1 MDQFMRLIK
10 DILSFMIPLLV
21 MVITFV
27 IFVMLNRVVDN
38 YETQINN
45 DYMIMVVSKKKLDSK
60 FFKEFET
67 SKIIKVEVI
76 NKNKILKKVKNTL
89 SNDSLKELK
98 YKLPNFYKIYLE
110 SYPDTLMLETI
121 KRDLL
126 KNPKIIKVETFA
138 KNHKQVYSMLL
149 LLQKVLGIFTIIVII
164 ISVLVLMKQ
173 ITLWLLRHQETMKI
187 MELFGSSLLFRTG
200 ELFKVATIS
209 LFLTYFIVVGL
220 LYYFKSNI
228 GLYFD
233 TNIFSFLDF
242 RVDFV
247 FDSIKIFG
255 VTFLLSFLPVA
266 SVIITHKNNIKL
278 T

>member
-1 MDQFMRLIK
+1 MRLIK
-10 DILSFMIPLLV
+10 DIFSFLIPLLV

-38 YETQINN
+38 YQTQINK
-45 DYMIMVVSKKKLDSK
+45 DYMIMVVSDKKLEGK
-60 FFKEFET
+60 FFKEFKT
-67 SKIIKVEVI
+67 AKIIKVEVI
-76 NKNKILKKVKNTL
+76 NKNKILKKVRNTL

-98 YKLPNFYKIYLE
+98 QKLPNFYKLYLDK
-110 SYPDTLMLETI
+110 YPDTFV
-121 KRDLL
+121 L
-126 KNPKIIKVETFA
+126 KNIKKELLRNQNILKVETFA

-149 LLQKVLGIFTIIVII
+149 LLQKVLGIFTIIVIV
-164 ISVLVLMKQ
+164 ISVLVIMKQ

-200 ELFKVATIS
+200 GLFKVTTIS
-209 LFLTYFIVVGL
+209 MVLTYIITVSL

-233 TNIFSFLDF
+233 IEVFAFLDF
-242 RVDFV
+242 KVDFL

-255 VTFLLSFLPVA
+255 VTFLLAFIPVG
-266 SVIITHKNNIKL
+266 SVIFTHKNNIKL
-278 T
+278 S